1 MADVSVEATAQ
12 QRDSAANAIHNRD
25 WISEDNP

>member
-12 QRDSAANAIHNRD
+12 QCDSAANAIHNRD
-25 WISEDNP
+25 WISEDKP